1 MGYTG
6 LYSLGA
12 RCGSE
17 AIATGLM
24 IFLGEGTL
32 ANELLNKT
40 KGHNMGFGWV
50 SSILSAR
57 PLAER
62 TLQIALARIRH
73 VVEQLSNQALYQ
85 TQGKCFLYMLA
96 AMQVAFGYGNA
107 FFVSLICFSVR
118 PSL

>member
-1 MGYTG
+1 MRNVHATDYIGAGISEASFADSSRLPKALLCGAITTVRAMGYTG

-50 SSILSAR
+50 RLM
-57 PLAER
+57 PLA
-62 TLQIALARIRH
+62 
-73 VVEQLSNQALYQ
+73 V
-85 TQGKCFLYMLA
+85 
-96 AMQVAFGYGNA
+96 
-107 FFVSLICFSVR
+107 
-118 PSL
+118 

>member
-50 SSILSAR
+50 RLMLHASPSEGCNLNDMYTALHVSANKGSSSAKE
-57 PLAER
+57 L
-62 TLQIALARIRH
+62 
-73 VVEQLSNQALYQ
+73 
-85 TQGKCFLYMLA
+85 MLWGL
-96 AMQVAFGYGNA
+96 QVAFGFGYA
-107 FFVSLICFSVR
+107 FFVALICLSVR
-118 PSL
+118 PNPTTSLMSHS

>member
-1 MGYTG
+1 MAFTTNREMGYTG

-50 SSILSAR
+50 RLMR
-57 PLAER
+57 L
-62 TLQIALARIRH
+62 LQPVYAMTSLRDSVKKVAL
-73 VVEQLSNQALYQ
+73 
-85 TQGKCFLYMLA
+85 
-96 AMQVAFGYGNA
+96 
-107 FFVSLICFSVR
+107 
-118 PSL
+118 